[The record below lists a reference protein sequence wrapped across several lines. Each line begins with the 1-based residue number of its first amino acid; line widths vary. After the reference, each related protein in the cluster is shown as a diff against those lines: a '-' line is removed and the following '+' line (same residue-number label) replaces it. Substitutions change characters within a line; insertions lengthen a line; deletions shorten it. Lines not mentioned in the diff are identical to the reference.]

1 MPHGPAIRLALLRKS
16 LTLALVL
23 AIALSALVVIPRP
36 VAATQNHPTWTQ
48 GDFWVYTQT
57 AGSARS
63 TIRIE
68 VYEKTTLTLPLT
80 TYSVWHITTTTT
92 DSNGNSAVVHSWV
105 QDSNLG
111 TARTKISFGMF
122 GTVDVTFDP
131 PQAEAVFPL
140 QAGATWS
147 LSTTLRIVNTSF
159 SFPIAY
165 SAAVTAE
172 QTTVVSAGSFNVAV
186 ITTPASG
193 APQKKDH
200 YSEGAGNHVQRES
213 FAPNGTRTSNQELT
227 SYRYQS
233 GTLGLA
239 LIGIGVV
246 IIAAVLVA
254 VLLTL
259 RRRRARGRPPGMS
272 PPPMP
277 PPPGT

>member
-1 MPHGPAIRLALLRKS
+1 MAPLRKS

-23 AIALSALVVIPRP
+23 AIALSAFVVIPRP

-57 AGSARS
+57 AGSAS
-63 TIRIE
+63 QTIRID
-68 VYEKTTLTLPLT
+68 VYERTTLTLALG

-92 DSNGNSAVVHSWV
+92 NANGNSAVVHSWV

-111 TARTKISFGMF
+111 IAKATISFGIF
-122 GTVDVTFDP
+122 GTVNVTFDP

-147 LSTTLRIVNTSF
+147 LSTTLRIVNTTF

-165 SAAVTAE
+165 SAAVTTE
-172 QTTVVSAGSFNVAV
+172 QTTIVAAGSFNAAV

-193 APQKKDH
+193 APQRKDH
-200 YSEGAGNHVQRES
+200 YSENAGNHVQRES

-227 SYRYQS
+227 SFRYQS
-233 GTLGLA
+233 ATFSLI
-239 LIGIGVV
+239 LIGVGVLIV
-246 IIAAVLVA
+246 AAVLVA
-254 VLLTL
+254 VLVTL
-259 RRRRARGRPPGMS
+259 RRRKARGRPPGMS

-277 PPPGT
+277 PPTGP